1 MKGSSIPREAEA
13 PVASLLS
20 EMEKELLGILKNTEL
35 SSYFQESFLASGKR
49 IRPLFFFLLSGSLGA
64 SRPDLADYG
73 LILELLHASSLI
85 HDDIIDHSDQRRG
98 MASFNNTYGN
108 QTAVFLGDF
117 LMWATQKLALSKG
130 DLKLLELLN
139 QRGEEMLLGEVQE
152 IRNHRNLR
160 LSPGEYGEIITRK
173 TGSLFLL
180 AAQMAAHL
188 SQVAPERGETLERLG
203 TLVGILFQLV
213 DDLLDIT
220 SDSGS
225 FGKPVMNDLREG
237 TVTLPLILAL
247 RKEPSL
253 TAQAEGF
260 FQNGD
265 EKALLHLH
273 REVRRLGLEES
284 LLYANRI
291 GQEAQALLLS
301 LPDTPFRTGL
311 NALIPFLL
319 ERTQ

>member
-1 MKGSSIPREAEA
+1 
-13 PVASLLS
+13 
-20 EMEKELLGILKNTEL
+20 
-35 SSYFQESFLASGKR
+35 
-49 IRPLFFFLLSGSLGA
+49 
-64 SRPDLADYG
+64 
-73 LILELLHASSLI
+73 
-85 HDDIIDHSDQRRG
+85 
-98 MASFNNTYGN
+98 
-108 QTAVFLGDF
+108 
-117 LMWATQKLALSKG
+117 
-130 DLKLLELLN
+130 
-139 QRGEEMLLGEVQE
+139 
-152 IRNHRNLR
+152 
-160 LSPGEYGEIITRK
+160 
-173 TGSLFLL
+173 
-180 AAQMAAHL
+180 
-188 SQVAPERGETLERLG
+188 
-203 TLVGILFQLV
+203 
-213 DDLLDIT
+213 
-220 SDSGS
+220 
-225 FGKPVMNDLREG
+225 MNDLREG

-265 EKALLHLH
+265 EKALLHLQ

>member
-98 MASFNNTYGN
+98 MASFNNSYGN

-130 DLKLLELLN
+130 DLKLLQLLN

-160 LSPGEYGEIITRK
+160 ISPGEYGEIITRK

-188 SQVAPERGETLERLG
+188 SQVAPERGEALERLG

-225 FGKPVMNDLREG
+225 FGKSERKGSSANSDGAIRRGGRCGAGCCVSCIRAG
-237 TVTLPLILAL
+237 RIHYRAGAL
-247 RKEPSL
+247 RRRRHGDVIIIAPLEKE
-253 TAQAEGF
+253 
-260 FQNGD
+260 
-265 EKALLHLH
+265 
-273 REVRRLGLEES
+273 EV
-284 LLYANRI
+284 
-291 GQEAQALLLS
+291 
-301 LPDTPFRTGL
+301 
-311 NALIPFLL
+311 
-319 ERTQ
+319 